1 MAIPTHAIFS
11 ISITLLWLTYVLWAI
26 ALLHPDISRSWTAV
40 IIFSQCSCF
49 IIKFVLPSMNTS
61 PEIAKQPQTT
71 INIVRMRKPWTDGM
85 RVALG
90 AYYLT
95 YIIPSHNSYSV
106 YFMKCGHNQ
115 RFHQVVDSWQVF
127 YVTFEF
133 FSPLSRHW
141 KLCFWDDHCRAP
153 TPGETRKSNILLCF
167 ISFIWDWWTLSWQ
180 AFPTLF
186 ISMILLLSSC
196 GSYNWGTCH
205 KNQSI

>member
-1 MAIPTHAIFS
+1 MHFFLFQSAWLIDLCALGNCLIAPRH
-11 ISITLLWLTYVLWAI
+11 LLS
-26 ALLHPDISRSWTAV
+26 SRSWTAV
-40 IIFSQCSCF
+40 IIFSQCSRF

-71 INIVRMRKPWTDGM
+71 INMVRMQKPWTDGM

-90 AYYLT
+90 AYYLI

-106 YFMKCGHNQ
+106 YFIKCGHNQ

-133 FSPLSRHW
+133 CHHFQDTEN
-141 KLCFWDDHCRAP
+141 CAFGMTP
-153 TPGETRKSNILLCF
+153 TPGETRKSNNLIVFNFFYLGLMNTY
-167 ISFIWDWWTLSWQ
+167 ISWQ

-196 GSYNWGTCH
+196 GSYNWGTRH
-205 KNQSI
+205 KNLFKSF